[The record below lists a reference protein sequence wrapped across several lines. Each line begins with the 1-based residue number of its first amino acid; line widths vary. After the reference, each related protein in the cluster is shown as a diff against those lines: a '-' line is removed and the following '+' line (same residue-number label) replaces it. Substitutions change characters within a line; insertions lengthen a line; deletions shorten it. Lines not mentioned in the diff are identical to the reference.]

1 VLRDLGGLEGI
12 KESIERDGLREV
24 ERDSLREVERGKW
37 LDL

>member
-24 ERDSLREVERGKW
+24 ERGKW